1 MQVARASNQI
11 VADILAFQPAG
22 GNWLP
27 LDHLAAEQWASG
39 AAGHHVPE
47 LLAVFE
53 RFPDEAGALWG
64 VLHGLESLPGYEPA
78 LVRSVRAQPSEMA
91 VTILGRLLNAASST
105 WAGCRWSV
113 CSVRWRRRPQR
124 PRTCVSRPRT
134 GYKGT
139 PNQALQQTAG
149 HDRLSEVRSSL
160 GPRRC

>member
-1 MQVARASNQI
+1 MVAHRAPPAGELGRSAAEGLQVARASNQI

-53 RFPDEAGALWG
+53 QFPDEAGGVLWG

-91 VTILGRLLNAASST
+91 VTMVGRLLYGGVVHVGGVSLVGLLREVAS
-105 WAGCRWSV
+105 
-113 CSVRWRRRPQR
+113 
-124 PRTCVSRPRT
+124 
-134 GYKGT
+134 
-139 PNQALQQTAG
+139 
-149 HDRLSEVRSSL
+149 
-160 GPRRC
+160 